1 MISDLNISSNIF
13 ATWKYVDDTTISEI
27 IPRGK
32 SSEAQ
37 SAVDAVSSWS
47 RDNLFQL
54 STDKCKEIR
63 ISFRKPREEQS
74 WTDINI
80 DNALIRQSRENQVIR
95 GHN

>member
-1 MISDLNISSNIF
+1 MGVVPSGVQQGQCLFLIMISDLNISSNIF

-37 SAVDAVSSWS
+37 TAVDAVSSWS

-54 STDKCKEIR
+54 NIDKCKEIR
-63 ISFRKPREEQS
+63 ISFRTTREEQS
-74 WTDINI
+74 WTV
-80 DNALIRQSRENQVIR
+80 LS
-95 GHN
+95 